1 MSKKY
6 RIVHR
11 EREASYKTLAEEML
25 NFARKPIRW
34 FKGQKDLTE
43 EVWALKNVNFSIEPG
58 EILGVIGPNGAGKS
72 TLLKILSRITPPTSG
87 KAVIKGRV
95 SSLLEVGVGFH
106 PELTGREN
114 VYLNGAILGMTRK
127 EIKKKFD
134 EIVDFAGIEKFL
146 DTPVKRFSSG
156 MYVRLA
162 FSVAAHL
169 EPEILLVDEVLA
181 VGDAA
186 FQKKSLGKMEDVS
199 RGGRTVLFV
208 SHNMGTIQQ
217 LTKRCLLLTGGKL
230 VLDGKTADVVEE
242 YMKSSLSLST
252 SKGFDGKTEMEGL
265 FVESIKMDEKFLENG
280 FNKPLKFDLKFK
292 TDHDIKDLLIT
303 LEIVNSVGAKIMTA
317 KAVIPEINR
326 GESNVS
332 MVLENHYLSP
342 GSYSMD
348 TTMVLIGNCIFSRRG
363 IISFEIPETG
373 IEDWFITRSKGV
385 LGNYPPVRYIVSKIK

>member
-1 MSKKY
+1 MPIIKVENLSKKY

-134 EIVDFAGIEKFL
+134 EIVDFCRHGKIFGYAG
-146 DTPVKRFSSG
+146 
-156 MYVRLA
+156 
-162 FSVAAHL
+162 
-169 EPEILLVDEVLA
+169 
-181 VGDAA
+181 
-186 FQKKSLGKMEDVS
+186 KKIFFWNACKIGFF
-199 RGGRTVLFV
+199 GGSPFGAR
-208 SHNMGTIQQ
+208 
-217 LTKRCLLLTGGKL
+217 
-230 VLDGKTADVVEE
+230 
-242 YMKSSLSLST
+242 
-252 SKGFDGKTEMEGL
+252 
-265 FVESIKMDEKFLENG
+265 
-280 FNKPLKFDLKFK
+280 
-292 TDHDIKDLLIT
+292 
-303 LEIVNSVGAKIMTA
+303 NSAG
-317 KAVIPEINR
+317 
-326 GESNVS
+326 
-332 MVLENHYLSP
+332 
-342 GSYSMD
+342 
-348 TTMVLIGNCIFSRRG
+348 
-363 IISFEIPETG
+363 
-373 IEDWFITRSKGV
+373 
-385 LGNYPPVRYIVSKIK
+385 